1 MLLVGAGSQ
10 AQPAAGSGAGVRAKR
25 VAQVIGLRKGIDRAH
40 TGLLR
45 RLLNPLLGCYHLS
58 SQPGHGQKG
67 STGKNQQ

>member
-25 VAQVIGLRKGIDRAH
+25 VAQVIVLRNGIDRAH

-45 RLLNPLLGCYHLS
+45 RLVNPLLGCYHL
-58 SQPGHGQKG
+58 
-67 STGKNQQ
+67 